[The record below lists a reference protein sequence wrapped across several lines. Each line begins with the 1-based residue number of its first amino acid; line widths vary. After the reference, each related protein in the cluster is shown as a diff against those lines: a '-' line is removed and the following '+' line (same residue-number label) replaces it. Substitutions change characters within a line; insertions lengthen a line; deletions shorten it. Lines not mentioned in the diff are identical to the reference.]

1 MKKILSILLAG
12 AMLAGCVLTGC
23 SDSSSSNQIHPTE
36 ILQKLPTRLKALRQQ
51 HQPINTETTTKFS

>member
-23 SDSSSSNQIHPTE
+23 SDSSSSKSDSSDGNTAKVADPIEGE
-36 ILQKLPTRLKALRQQ
+36 IGRASCR
-51 HQPINTETTTKFS
+51 ERV

>member
-23 SDSSSSNQIHPTE
+23 SDSSSSKSDSSDGNTAKVADPIEGVKQ
-36 ILQKLPTRLKALRQQ
+36 L

>member
-23 SDSSSSNQIHPTE
+23 SDSSYFRKS
-36 ILQKLPTRLKALRQQ
+36 
-51 HQPINTETTTKFS
+51 

>member
-23 SDSSSSNQIHPTE
+23 SDSSSSKSDSSDGNTA
-36 ILQKLPTRLKALRQQ
+36 KVADRLKALRQL

>member
-23 SDSSSSNQIHPTE
+23 SDSFR
-36 ILQKLPTRLKALRQQ
+36 KLFLRF
-51 HQPINTETTTKFS
+51 KR